1 MESKNR
7 SIFVIGDSISIHYGP
22 YLKEMIKD
30 KFNYDRKRGI
40 KEALNNLDRPI
51 GTNVGDS
58 VKVLEYLIE
67 ENHKNVKYDILLI
80 NCAMHDIRIDRN
92 LLEKQVKESEYKMN
106 LSKIIDIAKN
116 MSSQVLWVSTTP
128 FNEKIHNSRK
138 VGFLRYIK
146 DLETY
151 NSIAKEIIIENN
163 IGFIDLY
170 SFTSNLGED
179 IYCDHVH
186 FNEEVRKLQSAF
198 IAGYLCN
205 LKE

>member
-40 KEALNNLDRPI
+40 KEALKDLDRPI
-51 GTNVGDS
+51 GANAGDS
-58 VKVLEYLIE
+58 GKVLEYLIE
-67 ENHKNVKYDILLI
+67 ENKKNVKYDILLI
-80 NCAMHDIRIDRN
+80 NCAMHDIRVDRN
-92 LLEKQVKESEYKMN
+92 LLDKQVKAPEYKIN
-106 LSKIIDIAKN
+106 LSKIIDIARN
-116 MSSQVLWVSTTP
+116 MSRQVLWVTTTP

-138 VGFLRYIK
+138 EGFLRYIK

-151 NSIAKEIIIENN
+151 NRIAKEIIIKNN

-186 FNEEVRKLQSAF
+186 FTEEVRKLQSAF
-198 IAGYLCN
+198 IAGYLYN